1 MNMRCNIIG
10 NKDDYIDFLKYGHII
25 IEVGKILLLL
35 FFKEVKD
42 DVGKYICG

>member
-10 NKDDYIDFLKYGHII
+10 NKDDYIDFLKYGHI